1 MVSNLE
7 NFKEYLKS
15 HTQLSERVISNTI
28 CRVRRADKILPYDFK
43 SFYLERLGRVENFK
57 KISYTVQSQLRG
69 AMRKYES
76 FLLDTGTNEI
86 ND

>member
-1 MVSNLE
+1 MVNNLD

-43 SFYLERLGRVENFK
+43 PLYVERLGKIDDFK

-76 FLLDTGTNEI
+76 FLLDIETNKDEK
-86 ND
+86 